1 MARKYTSKDI
11 KSMIDKHTEILESLE
26 NSFSQPTIY
35 GNKIQAC
42 MVLQIFCM
50 KIKHDIFLSTNQL
63 YSNRKLYVEED
74 YYEYG

>member
-1 MARKYTSKDI
+1 
-11 KSMIDKHTEILESLE
+11 MIDKHTEILESLE

-63 YSNRKLYVEED
+63 YFMLK
-74 YYEYG
+74 

>member
-42 MVLQIFCM
+42 MVLQIFYM

-63 YSNRKLYVEED
+63 YFMLK
-74 YYEYG
+74 